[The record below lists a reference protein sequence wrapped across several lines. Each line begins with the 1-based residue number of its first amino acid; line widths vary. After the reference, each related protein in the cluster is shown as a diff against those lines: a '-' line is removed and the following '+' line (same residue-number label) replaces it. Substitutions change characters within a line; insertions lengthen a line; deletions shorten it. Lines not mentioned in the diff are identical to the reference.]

1 MISYDNKYIFIRVP
15 RTASRAI
22 HEILDCPFMTHH
34 QIGEFRTYPNFND
47 YYKFCFVRN
56 PWDRLV
62 SAFHYLLAGGLL
74 DGGNRN
80 DLIRKQYLI
89 DSVDGDFDLFV
100 KTHFSGT
107 MDEIKKKCPLD
118 PVHFYPQNY
127 WVCLGDSVEVD
138 FVGKYENLLEDWKI
152 ISKKI
157 NNNNPLEKINTSKH
171 APYKEYY
178 TKKSAR
184 IIGEFYS
191 KDIELFDYAF

>member
-1 MISYDNKYIFIRVP
+1 M
-15 RTASRAI
+15 
-22 HEILDCPFMTHH
+22 
-34 QIGEFRTYPNFND
+34 
-47 YYKFCFVRN
+47 
-56 PWDRLV
+56 
-62 SAFHYLLAGGLL
+62 
-74 DGGNRN
+74 
-80 DLIRKQYLI
+80 
-89 DSVDGDFDLFV
+89 
-100 KTHFSGT
+100 
-107 MDEIKKKCPLD
+107 
-118 PVHFYPQNY
+118 
-127 WVCLGDSVEVD
+127 EVD